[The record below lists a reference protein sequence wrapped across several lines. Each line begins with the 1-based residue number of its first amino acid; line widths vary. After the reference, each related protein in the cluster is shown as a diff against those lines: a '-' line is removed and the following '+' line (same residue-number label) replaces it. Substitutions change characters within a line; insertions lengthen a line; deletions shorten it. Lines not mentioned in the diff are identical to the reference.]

1 MVDVTLIQ
9 RYVVSRIVKIGLR
22 EGCEFPNYGGK
33 SGGLSD
39 RIMNTFNIPE
49 SGHLQQCTDS
59 KTGIHEFE
67 KVRDLIASF
76 IEAKKFEDIID
87 LYKELFNRDPK
98 QEYSLMDWPAIIDG
112 LLTKAGYFIDLTLRI
127 ESKGLHVGYKSVE
140 NAFKAAC
147 ENCEKAST
155 AKDLTHY
162 EKYVDKLGCILD
174 QYPYLQV
181 AFIKQMFGEEYFKQL
196 VYVKDIDQARFN
208 QVKATIKER
217 FMEHTQKEVTT
228 IMVDKMKSKHP
239 PAEPY
244 IQFMGTQH
252 LLAPVVR
259 WEVTTTRFA
268 QECALVRDLMISIAN
283 GKKANVSV
291 LKALIHRS
299 PNQKALCA
307 EIFISPD
314 DFKDFDSYDRRKRGM
329 ILDEMF
335 DKIANPVKTEVKK
348 EEDPMPSF
356 PRYPNLTEEE
366 EPVKD
371 SLYMQLIKAAHPEAY
386 ETIKVSGD
394 ESEENINAILSHH
407 VKGLGLTDLPKPSF
421 RYELPEDKRT
431 GVIIKGN
438 PEDPMVQEL
447 AAMFKVDIDKV
458 KPVESSSQEPSIKE
472 ILSNT
477 QSISNFNQLLKMLEN
492 RPTFKSRLN
501 ENLEQRKTG
510 MDHFN
515 KIEELARQLDGAF
528 KGLTGI
534 DPATLNGEC
543 KNPECPVHG
552 DDKVSFIQDLLKT
565 KRPDGEE
572 LHHYQLRIADLI
584 VGIDPVKVD
593 DISIVIPGGKMR
605 QPHPFGEIFTLGDL
619 QSVTAKGPFDFS
631 GALKFMKD
639 HYDPEPKKPT
649 VSEIETTTHAVI
661 NQSFIIRDVKGEFF
675 CEYKMTWSPG
685 LTRFMFSHDLPDA
698 PGGRQFHHIRDLT
711 KRLTQDEAFK
721 EFQSLRRVVIAN
733 GAHNPKQNPHT
744 GY

>member
-162 EKYVDKLGCILD
+162 EKYVDKLGRILD

-181 AFIKQMFGEEYFKQL
+181 AFVKQMFGEEYFKQL

-228 IMVDKMKSKHP
+228 IMLEKMKSKHP

-244 IQFMGTQH
+244 VQFMGTNH
-252 LLAPVVR
+252 LTGPLFK
-259 WEVTTTRFA
+259 WDDSLSRFA
-268 QECALVRDLMISIAN
+268 NEARLILKLINEIRAGDVDKIGTL
-283 GKKANVSV
+283 KSV
-291 LKALIHRS
+291 IHRS
-299 PNQKALCA
+299 PHQRRLCREIIIDA
-307 EIFISPD
+307 EYFPVFN
-314 DFKDFDSYDRRKRGM
+314 DFDRRKRGM

-356 PRYPNLTEEE
+356 PQYPNLTEEE

-447 AAMFKVDIDKV
+447 AAMFKVDLGKV
-458 KPVESSSQEPSIKE
+458 KPVESPEQEPSIKE

-477 QSISNFNQLLKMLEN
+477 QSISNFTQLVKMLEIP
-492 RPTFKSRLN
+492 PTFKSRLN
-501 ENLEQRKTG
+501 ENLGQRKTG

-515 KIEELARQLDGAF
+515 KIEELARQLDGTF
-528 KGLTGI
+528 KGLTGV

-552 DDKVSFIQDLLKT
+552 KKISEYQKRLLDLV
-565 KRPDGEE
+565 
-572 LHHYQLRIADLI
+572 
-584 VGIDPVKVD
+584 VGIELTEKGSNVF
-593 DISIVIPGGKMR
+593 INPGLGKAR
-605 QPHPFGEIFTLGDL
+605 SQESNKLTELFKFIATHGTPHST
-619 QSVTAKGPFDFS
+619 
-631 GALKFMKD
+631 
-639 HYDPEPKKPT
+639 PEPKPT

-661 NQSFIIRDVKGEFF
+661 NQSFIIHDVKGEFF

>member
-9 RYVVSRIVKIGLR
+9 RYVVSRIVKFGLR
-22 EGCEFPNYGGK
+22 EGCEFLNYGGK
-33 SGGLSD
+33 SAGLSD
-39 RIMNTFNIPE
+39 RIMKTFMIPE
-49 SGHLQQCTDS
+49 TGHLQQCTDS

-112 LLTKAGYFIDLTLRI
+112 LLTKAGYVIDLTLRI
-127 ESKGLHVGYKSVE
+127 ESKGLHIGYKSVE

-147 ENCEKAST
+147 ENCEKAGT
-155 AKDLTHY
+155 AKDLTHH
-162 EKYVDKLGCILD
+162 EKYVDKLGRILD
-174 QYPYLQV
+174 QYPYLQAGFV
-181 AFIKQMFGEEYFKQL
+181 KQMFGEEYFKQL

-228 IMVDKMKSKHP
+228 IMVDKMKDMHA

-329 ILDEMF
+329 VLDDIF
-335 DKIANPVKTEVKK
+335 DTIANPVKVEVKK
-348 EEDPMPSF
+348 EVDPMPSF
-356 PRYPNLTEEE
+356 PQYPNLTEEE

-447 AAMFKVDIDKV
+447 AAMFKVDLGKV
-458 KPVESSSQEPSIKE
+458 KPVESPEQELSIKE

-477 QSISNFNQLLKMLEN
+477 QSISNFTQLVKMLEN

-515 KIEELARQLDGAF
+515 KIEELARQLDGTF

-552 DDKVSFIQDLLKT
+552 KKISEYQKHLLDLV
-565 KRPDGEE
+565 
-572 LHHYQLRIADLI
+572 
-584 VGIDPVKVD
+584 VGIELTEKGSNVF
-593 DISIVIPGGKMR
+593 INPGLGKAR
-605 QPHPFGEIFTLGDL
+605 SQESNKLTDLFKFIATHGTPHST
-619 QSVTAKGPFDFS
+619 
-631 GALKFMKD
+631 
-639 HYDPEPKKPT
+639 PEPKPT
-649 VSEIETTTHAVI
+649 VSEIETSTYAVI